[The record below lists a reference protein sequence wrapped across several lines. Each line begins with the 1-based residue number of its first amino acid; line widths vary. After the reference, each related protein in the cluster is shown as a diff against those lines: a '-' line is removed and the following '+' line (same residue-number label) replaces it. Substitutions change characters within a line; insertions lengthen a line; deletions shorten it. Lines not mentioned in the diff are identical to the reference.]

1 MGYRRYHRNRWW
13 GKYQAKYSELV
24 SLFGPA
30 VEDVRKAFM
39 TMDGEDLDSL
49 FGDYGEIYGE
59 SAERYARGAFGS
71 WKNGSRRLSGQT
83 LERLVELVPPY
94 LSSSVRYEILQS
106 VIKHNKPVGVNKT
119 VRINIK
125 EPSAGFVEAGNAL
138 ASMDYSD
145 LLAYLPEKVM
155 KAATWLYANDVTAA
169 RAMLAQA
176 NRAENDLMRASAA
189 REFELLRRTITSG
202 QIKSASYSLSLPA
215 GRLSL
220 VAYDPSF
227 CFVATV
233 CCGPDAPETKVLR
246 QWRDHYLVE
255 QAWGRRFVVWYY
267 ANGERMAKLV
277 QKSPLVKH
285 SLRHLIKWF
294 AIHISTKL
302 SRSK

>member
-1 MGYRRYHRNRWW
+1 MGYRRYARKRWRN
-13 GKYQAKYSELV
+13 KYQAKYSELV
-24 SLFGPA
+24 SLFGSA

-39 TMDGEDLDSL
+39 AMGCHNLDAL
-49 FGDYGEIYGE
+49 LADYGEIYGQ
-59 SAERYARGAFGS
+59 SAERYARGAFDN
-71 WKNGSRRLSGQT
+71 WKNGQRRLSGQT

-94 LSSSVRYEILQS
+94 LSFSERYAILRS
-106 VIKHNKPVGVNKT
+106 VIKHNKPTGTHKT
-119 VRINIK
+119 VRVNIK
-125 EPSAGFVEAGNAL
+125 EPSAGFAEASRAL

-145 LLAYLPEKVM
+145 PLAYLPEKVM

-176 NRAENDLMRASAA
+176 DRVENDLMRESAA

-233 CCGPDAPETKVLR
+233 CCGPEVPETKVLR

-267 ANGERMAKLV
+267 ANGEHLARLV
-277 QKSPLVKH
+277 QTLPLVKH
-285 SLRHLIKWF
+285 LFRQLIRAF
-294 AIHISTKL
+294 AGQISKNL
-302 SRSK
+302 PRP